1 MTLYQYLLPI
11 LWGKRE
17 GDGGTHLIVLRCNVS
32 RLKYVS
38 TRNTE
43 MYFIKVQGKYYF
55 VYQKQAKKK
64 KKKNVWS
71 LLCILNLD
79 ICVG

>member
-43 MYFIKVQGKYYF
+43 MYLIKVLGKYYL
-55 VYQKQAKKK
+55 VYQKQAIKIKKQK
-64 KKKNVWS
+64 
-71 LLCILNLD
+71 CMEPYMYT
-79 ICVG
+79 